1 MTFMNNSPPCD
12 YKLDF
17 ITAPLTTFRIGGP
30 ADIVAWPKNAQEL
43 IATIQWAESNNSP
56 ITFLGGGSN
65 VLISDFGIRGLLI
78 VTSRMDVIK
87 IEDDGQTVE
96 CGAGCDVQKLVFW
109 AVENQL
115 SGLEFA
121 GGLPGSLGGAIWMN
135 ARAYGGEFSE
145 IVTWAETVNKDNK
158 VECFTNSQM
167 EFLYKKSIF
176 QNRKLFITRAKLK
189 FKPGIK
195 EEILRISQKNIDD
208 RNSKK
213 QNLIFSAG
221 CVFKNNYAVGIP
233 SGKLIQ
239 DAGLKGTTIGGA
251 RIFEEHAN
259 FVINVS
265 NAKAADV
272 IALMKLSQKTVQEK
286 FNFMIYPEV
295 QFIGDFQDQLIGLQQ
310 D

>member
-1 MTFMNNSPPCD
+1 MTDHPPAE
-12 YKLDF
+12 YQYDF

-30 ADIVAWPKNAQEL
+30 ADIIAWPQDAQEL
-43 IATIQWAESNNSP
+43 IDTIHWAQNKKIP

-65 VLISDFGIRGLLI
+65 VLISDYGIRGLLI
-78 VTSRMDVIK
+78 VTAKMGFITREKNDNI
-87 IEDDGQTVE
+87 VE

-109 AVENQL
+109 AIDNQV

-135 ARAYGGEFSE
+135 AKAYGGEFSG
-145 IVTWAETVNKDNK
+145 IVTWAEAVNKNNE
-158 VECFTNSQM
+158 VEYFTNSQM
-167 EFLYKKSIF
+167 NFSYKKSIF
-176 QNRKLFITRAKLK
+176 QDRKLFITKVKLK
-189 FKPGIK
+189 FKVGIK
-195 EEILRISQKNIDD
+195 DDILKSSQKNIDD

-221 CVFKNNYAVGIP
+221 CVFKNNYSAGIP

-239 DAGLKGTTIGGA
+239 DAGLKGLTEGGA

-259 FVINVS
+259 FVINAN

-272 IALMKLSQKTVQEK
+272 IALMKISQKTVQEK
-286 FNFMIYPEV
+286 FNILISPEV
-295 QFIGDFQDQLIGLQQ
+295 QFIGDFQDQLSGLQQ